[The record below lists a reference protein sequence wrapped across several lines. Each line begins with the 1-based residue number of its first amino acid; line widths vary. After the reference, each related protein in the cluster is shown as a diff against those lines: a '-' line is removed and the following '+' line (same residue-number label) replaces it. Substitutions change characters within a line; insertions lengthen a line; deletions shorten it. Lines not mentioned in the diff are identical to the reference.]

1 MPKAFKAILIVF
13 LFFTCLFYHQ
23 SSFAWQSADSSDWAD
38 APVADTSY
46 DSQVD
51 ADAETGENE
60 AVEAPPEAY
69 NETNFDKASGAGNM
83 ATRKKLDDASW
94 EKLTNDP
101 AFQYDD
107 VKEKEVKPKDY
118 SGSWWVKM
126 FVNIFEF
133 FSSMIGKGV
142 IISIVVLIVLLLIA
156 RAFQLNG
163 RIFFS
168 KKDKKLH
175 LNEEHG
181 DDYVPDNWEKEIA
194 DAAKAGNYRL
204 ALRHCYRYLL
214 TSLQE
219 KELIKYQVAK
229 TNYQY
234 VYELSGTNLHKP
246 FMKLTRDYEYAWYGG
261 FEINEDFYEGYYQMT
276 QDIQKQLKNQ

>member
-1 MPKAFKAILIVF
+1 MPKTFKAILIVF
-13 LFFTCLFYHQ
+13 LFFTCLLCHQ
-23 SSFAWQSADSSDWAD
+23 SSFAWQYADSSDLAD

-60 AVEAPPEAY
+60 EVETPPEAY
-69 NETNFDKASGAGNM
+69 NETNFDKASGTNNI
-83 ATRKKLDDASW
+83 ATKRDLNDASW
-94 EKLTNDP
+94 KKLINDP
-101 AFQYDD
+101 AFQYED
-107 VKEKEVKPKDY
+107 VKEKEAKPKDY
-118 SGSWWVKM
+118 SDNWWVKM

-133 FSSMIGKGV
+133 FRSTIGKGLV
-142 IISIVVLIVLLLIA
+142 IFVVVLIVLLLVA

-175 LNEEHG
+175 LNDQHE

-234 VYELSGTNLHKP
+234 VYELSGTNFHKP